1 MPSCIRRR
9 WKTCGVAS
17 TGAKVGGVS
26 AAVLLLA
33 GTLIARWEGVRY
45 TPYRD
50 AVGVLTV
57 CYGHTGPDII
67 ADKGYTAGEC
77 KALLDADM
85 RTANAAVR
93 RCLPM
98 PMLVQIEASLTSLV
112 FNVGPRAVCG
122 STIQRKALA
131 NDWPGA
137 CAGIDAWKFAGGRV
151 LRGLELRR
159 ADERAMCEGGP

>member
-1 MPSCIRRR
+1 MS
-9 WKTCGVAS
+9 
-17 TGAKVGGVS
+17 AKGKAAGVS
-26 AAVLLLA
+26 AAVLLAA
-33 GTLIARWEGVRY
+33 GVLIGKWEGVRY

-57 CYGHTGPDII
+57 CYGHTGPDIVPG
-67 ADKGYTAGEC
+67 KRYTLAEC
-77 KALLDADM
+77 QALLDADM
-85 RTANAAVR
+85 REANAAVR

-98 PMLVQIEASLTSLV
+98 PMLRGPEVALTSLV

-137 CAGIDAWKFAGGRV
+137 CEAIDMWRLAGGRV
-151 LRGLELRR
+151 LRGLVLRR
-159 ADERAMCEGGP
+159 ADERAICEGRA

>member
-1 MPSCIRRR
+1 MSKARVV
-9 WKTCGVAS
+9 GV
-17 TGAKVGGVS
+17 GL
-26 AAVLLLA
+26 AAVLALSAPLVM
-33 GTLIARWEGVRY
+33 RWEGVRY
-45 TPYRD
+45 VPYRD
-50 AVGVLTV
+50 AVGVETV
-57 CYGHTGPDII
+57 CFGHTGPEII
-67 ADKGYTAGEC
+67 SGKRYTREEC
-77 KALLDADM
+77 DALLAADM
-85 RTANAAVR
+85 RVANAAVR

-159 ADERAMCEGGP
+159 ADERAMCEGRP